1 MKATVYNMQGTKV
14 KELEL
19 AKEIFG
25 VQVNPHI
32 MSQVIVAQQANARK
46 VIADTKD
53 KSEIR
58 GGGRKPWRQK
68 GTGRARHGSIR
79 SPLWRGGGIT
89 FGPTTE
95 RNFTQKVNK
104 KVKRQALLMSLSDKA
119 AHEKIVLI
127 DQFVL
132 PEVKTKKF
140 FETLQALK
148 LRSARAVSKSA
159 ETNEKK
165 GDSAKKKVKRPMSVL
180 VVLSEK
186 SDAIVRAAKNIPRVT
201 VIRANSLNIV
211 DVVKHQYMLMGVDAV
226 NVIEK
231 TYVK

>member
-25 VQVNPHI
+25 VPVNPQL
-32 MSQVIVAQQANARK
+32 MSQVIIAQQANARR

-53 KSEIR
+53 KSEVR

-95 RNFTQKVNK
+95 RNFSLKVNK
-104 KVKRQALLMSLSDKA
+104 KVQRQTLLMSLSDKA
-119 AHEKIVLI
+119 AHDKIMLL
-127 DQFVL
+127 DQL
-132 PEVKTKKF
+132 TLSQAKTKKF
-140 FETLQALK
+140 FETLQALQ
-148 LRSARAVSKSA
+148 LRPARAMAKT
-159 ETNEKK
+159 ETKEKK
-165 GDSAKKKVKRPMSVL
+165 RKQPMSVL
-180 VVLSEK
+180 VVLPKK

-211 DVVKHQYMLMGVDAV
+211 DVVKHQYLLMGVDAIG
-226 NVIEK
+226 VIEK
-231 TYVK
+231 TFVK